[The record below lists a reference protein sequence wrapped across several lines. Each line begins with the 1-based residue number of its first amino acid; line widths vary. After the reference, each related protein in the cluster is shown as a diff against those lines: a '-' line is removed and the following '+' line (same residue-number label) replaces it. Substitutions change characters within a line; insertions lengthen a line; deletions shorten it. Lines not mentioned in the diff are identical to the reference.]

1 MDTVVKEASLLCK
14 PTTIVRKRMR
24 LAVLWTAS
32 SGIVWK
38 YLVST
43 GRMLCCEGKGQGR
56 AVQLYRNGL
65 VHPFAGD
72 SPAARRETVE
82 GEGGGAGGGNDF
94 FCGGKSGERTFAL
107 LARVDFS
114 QELQFR
120 TVRT

>member
-82 GEGGGAGGGNDF
+82 GEGGGGGGW
-94 FCGGKSGERTFAL
+94 K
-107 LARVDFS
+107 
-114 QELQFR
+114 
-120 TVRT
+120 